1 MVWKTRRTWKRPN
14 DRNRDRWIALSWID
28 RASRRVTFFRFP
40 DLDSN
45 PVSGAHDMNS
55 SGWSS
60 LLLGTILA
68 TVATV
73 PALAQQAGGA
83 ATAVVATADSVTPP
97 RATPDMIIDP
107 AAAIAAILDAAR
119 PGNAIADETV
129 DRIMTGSIFAVGPG
143 PRTGGLTEIRAPQ
156 GGGLGEPK
164 TAPEP
169 KRQAAVTSTEAAA
182 AASQP
187 KPVAADPAPVKPADT
202 TTTPAEATAE
212 PAKPAPE
219 APKPAD
225 AVTAPVPETPKPAET
240 VAAPA
245 PETPKPNDA
254 AEATPAPEAAKPAA
268 AADVPAPE
276 APKAAEA
283 VPSPEAAKPA
293 EAAAVPA
300 PEAAKPTEAAVAPV
314 AAEAAKPAVASAPAA
329 TETAP
334 TPAPAGA
341 SYSTASE
348 PVAAKPVDAAPTSVP
363 EKTGSVEASAP
374 VQAPAQTPVAAAAPV
389 AAPAP
394 SPAPASPAPLFSL
407 PIPATAP
414 YATPD
419 AAIAA
424 TIATEQAAA
433 ALKAALE
440 ERQPRAG
447 STEER
452 ADRAAL
458 LDFYADRA
466 FLPLFVDARGTTD
479 QARAAMTVIA
489 RADRDGLDPKDYA
502 FAPITSGMAP
512 EARAK
517 AEIDVALDV
526 VRLARHLQ
534 SGSFDPHRVHDLVT
548 PKPPVTEA
556 REVLERIAG
565 SRDVVATLD
574 AYAPPHEGYRRLK
587 AMLAELRGA
596 KEEPMVMVPAGPL
609 LKPGQ
614 KDARVALL
622 RERLGVADVVS
633 DAEVYDPALAE
644 AVKTFQRERGIAA
657 NGKVGRE
664 TLSALNDEKSGT
676 AARVAEVISN
686 MERWRWLPRDLGEL
700 HVIVNVADF
709 HLDVMKDGQ
718 SIHHARVIVGK
729 PSNPTPIFSEAMRYV
744 VVNPYWN
751 VPYSIVKKEMIGKAQ
766 STAGGALASGAWEVE
781 VGRHRVDPTTVDWS
795 TVDASKVTIRQRP
808 GGGNALGNIKFLFPN
823 QHAVYLHDTSSRGL
837 FSRDYRA
844 LSHGCV
850 RVHEPFSFADA
861 VLSEEPDKLDGARLK
876 KMVGGGEKTISLKQT
891 IPVHITYFTAWVDDG
906 GQLQTRPDL
915 YGHDGRVKRLLGL

>member
-1 MVWKTRRTWKRPN
+1 MT
-14 DRNRDRWIALSWID
+14 
-28 RASRRVTFFRFP
+28 
-40 DLDSN
+40 
-45 PVSGAHDMNS
+45 S

-68 TVATV
+68 TVATI
-73 PALAQQAGGA
+73 PALAETAEPSA
-83 ATAVVATADSVTPP
+83 AIVATADSVTPP
-97 RATPDMIIDP
+97 RAAPGMIVDP
-107 AAAIAAILDAAR
+107 AAAIDAAR
-119 PGNAIADETV
+119 AGDTITDEVV

-143 PRTGGLTEIRAPQ
+143 PRTGGLSEIRAPQ
-156 GGGLGEPK
+156 SGGLGEPK
-164 TAPEP
+164 VAPEPKVQPEP
-169 KRQAAVTSTEAAA
+169 KRQAAVTSTEAGTAA
-182 AASQP
+182 AQP
-187 KPVAADPAPVKPADT
+187 KPVAADPAPAKPADT
-202 TTTPAEATAE
+202 VPEAAKPAAEAPKPAEAAPASDAVKPAE
-212 PAKPAPE
+212 SVAVPVPGSTKPAETVAAPAPE

-225 AVTAPVPETPKPAET
+225 TATAPEAPKPTESVAAPVSEAPKPADTATAPEASKPAET

-245 PETPKPNDA
+245 PETPKP
-254 AEATPAPEAAKPAA
+254 
-268 AADVPAPE
+268 
-276 APKAAEA
+276 AEA
-283 VPSPEAAKPA
+283 VAVPALEAAKPA
-293 EAAAVPA
+293 EAATAAPVAV
-300 PEAAKPTEAAVAPV
+300 EAAKS
-314 AAEAAKPAVASAPAA
+314 AVASAPAA
-329 TETAP
+329 TETVPAA
-334 TPAPAGA
+334 APAAA

-348 PVAAKPVDAAPTSVP
+348 PVAAKPTDTASPAVP
-363 EKTGSVEASAP
+363 EKTGSVEASF
-374 VQAPAQTPVAAAAPV
+374 PAQAPVAATAAPV
-389 AAPAP
+389 AAPAV
-394 SPAPASPAPLFSL
+394 PATATPAAPLFAL
-407 PIPATAP
+407 PIPATVP

-447 STEER
+447 TSEER

-479 QARAAMTVIA
+479 QARAVMTVIA

-502 FAPITSGMAP
+502 FAPITAGMAP

-526 VRLARHLQ
+526 VRLARHLR
-534 SGSFDPHRVHDLVT
+534 SGSFDPRRVHDLVT
-548 PKPPVTEA
+548 PKPPPTEA
-556 REVLERIAG
+556 REVLDSIAG

-622 RERLGVADVVS
+622 RERLGVSDVVS
-633 DAEVYDPALAE
+633 DADVYDPALAE

-664 TLSALNDEKSGT
+664 TLSALNGENSGT
-676 AARVAEVISN
+676 AGRVAEVISN

-700 HVIVNVADF
+700 HVFVNVPDF
-709 HLDVMKDGQ
+709 HLDVMKDGR

-729 PSNPTPIFSEAMRYV
+729 PSNPTPVFSEAMRYV

-781 VGRHRVDPTTVDWS
+781 VGRRRVDPTTVDWS

-823 QHAVYLHDTSSRGL
+823 QHAVYLHDTSSRSL
-837 FSRDYRA
+837 FARDYRA

-861 VLSEEPDKLDGARLK
+861 VLSEEPDQLDGARLK

-891 IPVHITYFTAWVDDG
+891 IPVHITYFTAWVDDA